1 MISFKKS
8 LHLVHSGGIM
18 AFATNV
24 RILTHTSRGETRKN
38 MANIKS
44 SAKRA
49 LLIEKTTAKN
59 RSARSLMK
67 TNIKKFDAAV
77 EENDKKAAEETYAA
91 AVKTVDRAATKH
103 LIHKNKAAHRK
114 SAMTRKLNAM
124 DSK

>member
-1 MISFKKS
+1 
-8 LHLVHSGGIM
+8 
-18 AFATNV
+18 
-24 RILTHTSRGETRKN
+24 

-49 LLIEKTTAKN
+49 QLIEKATAKN
-59 RSARSLMK
+59 RAARSLMK
-67 TNIKKFDAAV
+67 TNIKKFDTAV
-77 EENDKKAAEETYAA
+77 DENDKKAAESAYKTAI
-91 AVKTVDRAATKH
+91 KTVDRAATKN